1 MPNFT
6 VKKIPQKH
14 IHKKDATTTVSKI
27 EKTKQSTRKFIFISL
42 IVLGCIFG
50 INYVVQGI

>member
-14 IHKKDATTTVSKI
+14 IHKKDVTKDVPNI
-27 EKTKQSTRKFIFISL
+27 EKTKKSVRKIIFVSL
-42 IVLGCIFG
+42 VILGCIF
-50 INYVVQGI
+50 